1 MGLIFISFPFDLI
14 IFYFPVMTSSN
25 ISMVKFL
32 RIFKIVKVLFKISQI
47 SNLINKKSQQKLER
61 ANKKINAYNITF
73 AIFTILLL
81 SGIVLSEFENIKFLD
96 VIYFI
101 CVTFSSVG
109 YGDVVVSTMYG
120 KIIAIIISVLSILG
134 IGFLSA
140 FFLTY
145 INIDQEKENTDLK
158 NEVNELKGE
167 VNNLKKQNEK
177 IIDLLKNKKS
187 FYKRRWRKWMKRK
200 SRR

>member
-81 SGIVLSEFENIKFLD
+81 SGIGLSEFENIKFLD

-187 FYKRRWRKWMKRK
+187 FYKRKCRKWMKRK